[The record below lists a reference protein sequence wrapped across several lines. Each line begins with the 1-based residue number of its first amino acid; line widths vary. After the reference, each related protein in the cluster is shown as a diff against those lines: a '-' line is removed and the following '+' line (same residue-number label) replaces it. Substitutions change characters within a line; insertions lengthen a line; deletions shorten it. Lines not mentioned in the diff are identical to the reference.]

1 MSGRREVHRLRT
13 RLDAAFGRAPDASS
27 DPELQS
33 DFAKYLCV
41 LVSGYLESALCAL
54 LLSYSQQRSSPE
66 VASFVE
72 RQLGPWTNPKSEKI
86 IDLFGAFNQDWRND
100 LTQFLVDQRKDS
112 VNSLVALRHKIA
124 HGESVGTSLSQ
135 IKTHY
140 RAVNEVVDHVMQL
153 VEP

>member
-13 RLDAAFGRAPDASS
+13 RLDAAFGRAPAASD

-41 LVSGYLESALCAL
+41 LVSGYLESAICAL
-54 LLSYSQQRSSPE
+54 LQSYAQRRSSPD

-86 IDLFGAFNQDWRND
+86 IDLFGAFSQDWRDD

-112 VNSLVALRHKIA
+112 VNSLVALRHKVA

-135 IKTHY
+135 IRSHY
-140 RAVNEVVDHVMQL
+140 RVVNEVVDHIVQL